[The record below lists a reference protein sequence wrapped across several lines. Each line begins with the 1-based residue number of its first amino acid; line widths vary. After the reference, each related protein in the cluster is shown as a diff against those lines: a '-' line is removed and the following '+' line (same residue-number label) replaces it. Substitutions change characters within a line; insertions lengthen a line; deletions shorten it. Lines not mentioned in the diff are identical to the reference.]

1 MAHDDRIG
9 LATEPS
15 ADGIVPSADDARQ
28 WVRSGVAMRAGMA
41 ALLGGAGI
49 HRGFSVSGANVVASG
64 AAPLVLAIEDSGGSV
79 WWFDFAANQAIT
91 FHASSGTLSLYAVID
106 LVSGVSPS
114 MAAGGRAQCGF
125 ETAASPPAQSL
136 LLGSGPVT
144 DSAFTDFT
152 EDGSARV
159 QPLVA
164 DPATM
169 GNTDGEISGL
179 TFSATPT
186 QAEAEALRDK
196 CEELADDAR
205 ETRVQLQ
212 AVIDALRLRGMIGDT
227 A

>member
-15 ADGIVPSADDARQ
+15 GETIIPSFADGQQ
-28 WVRSGVAMRAGMA
+28 WVRAGVAGRAGLA
-41 ALLGGAGI
+41 ALLGGEGI
-49 HRGFSVSGANVVASG
+49 HRGFDVAADQVLASA
-64 AAPLVLAIEDSGGSV
+64 AAPLVLAIDDGSAV
-79 WWFDFAANQAIT
+79 WWFDFAADQTIT
-91 FHASSGTLSLYAVID
+91 FHTTSGTLNLYAVID
-106 LVSGVSPS
+106 LVAGASPD
-114 MAAGGRAQCGF
+114 MAAGGRAACSF
-125 ETAASPPAQSL
+125 ETAASPPAYSL
-136 LLGSGPVT
+136 LLGSGTVV

-152 EDGSARV
+152 EDADARV

-169 GNTDGEISGL
+169 GNADGEIAAL

-186 QAEAEALRDK
+186 QAEVEALRDK

-205 ETRVQLQ
+205 ETRAQLV
-212 AVIDALRLRGMIGDT
+212 AVIDGLRERGIIGDT